1 MQLIWISGSTSHV
14 KKINITWRGMTKLA
28 AATALIAIT
37 LGALIH
43 FLGFQVAIQYKP
55 DLARNVGGIIT
66 AEEKDA
72 IEAHYRQHFNAL
84 QSQLTHLSERI
95 LEIKRYKDGIAE
107 LATPFPL
114 KTQMVGESNKGGPYQ
129 PIAFNPSSEGPLALD
144 LTLALNNSALLNQGI
159 KKLEETWR
167 DQHQWLRQLPT
178 GSPIV
183 NQIGL
188 SSNYGTRLDPFTQ
201 LLAQH
206 PGVDFSAPAGTPILA
221 AGDGVVVRAEYDSAY
236 GNFIEIAHAD
246 HFISKYAHAR
256 KMHVQAGQK
265 VKRGQVIGEVGN
277 TGRSTG
283 PHLHYEISHHG
294 KMINPMQIL
303 TTQNIKLAFQ

>member
-1 MQLIWISGSTSHV
+1 
-14 KKINITWRGMTKLA
+14 MTKLA

-37 LGALIH
+37 LGVLIH
-43 FLGFQVAIQYKP
+43 FLGFQVAIQYNP

-72 IEAHYRQHFNAL
+72 IETHYRQHFNAL

-95 LEIKRYKDGIAE
+95 LEIKRHKEGVVE

-129 PIAFNPSSEGPLALD
+129 PITFNPSSEGSLALD
-144 LTLALNNSALLNQGI
+144 LTLALDNSTLLNQGI
-159 KKLEETWR
+159 TRLEETWR

-188 SSNYGTRLDPFTQ
+188 SSNYGTRIDPFTQ

-206 PGVDFSAPAGTPILA
+206 PGVDFSAPTGTPILA

-246 HFISKYAHAR
+246 HYTSKYAHAS

-283 PHLHYEISHHG
+283 PHLHYEISHQG

-303 TTQNIKLAFQ
+303 AKQNIKLAFQ